1 MATTCFRL
9 YGLLPIVVLTQVAA
23 APRAFEAAQSR
34 DSLTLADALHLARA
48 ESPALDAARAAVR
61 QAEAGRSVARAARLP
76 TAGVE
81 ALYLRYQDPPSLDF
95 GAQIPPY
102 TPLATNNYVVRA
114 GLTQTLF
121 TFGRIGAGVRAA
133 DWSAQSAESSRAAAE
148 VEVTAAVARAHDD
161 VLLARAL
168 RDVAAQGVAVL
179 TEAVRVAQE
188 RYAAGTT
195 ARLDAIRAETR
206 LSSAR
211 AALRAQETA
220 LATAR
225 EHLAML
231 IGIAVAGMPP
241 VSGALEDVEEP
252 IPDERLLERA
262 GAGRPDITAL
272 QQAATALRARASAER
287 ATQLPRIGAFV
298 SVLGT
303 RPELLTGAS
312 AFEVDVLGGVY
323 VAWPFFDGGASRGTA
338 QRSEAAAL
346 GIEAEARATADRAG
360 AAVHT
365 ALLNAQR
372 AAADVR
378 DGTENVKR
386 AERALA
392 IAQERYS
399 DGIGIQLDVLEA
411 EADLTQARGDLLRA
425 MHARRAAAIELRR
438 AVGLPADAP
447 LPSSGGNQ

>member
-1 MATTCFRL
+1 MQ
-9 YGLLPIVVLTQVAA
+9 VVTGPGVSA
-23 APRAFEAAQSR
+23 AAQSP
-34 DSLTLADALHLARA
+34 DSLTLSDALTLAR
-48 ESPALDAARAAVR
+48 EQSPSLDAARAAVR
-61 QAEAGRSVARAARLP
+61 QTEAGRGVARAARLP
-76 TAGVE
+76 RVGVD
-81 ALYLRYQDPPSLDF
+81 ALYLRYQDPPMVDF
-95 GAQIPPY
+95 GSGLRPY
-102 TPLATNNYVVRA
+102 APLAQNNYLVRA
-114 GLTQTLF
+114 GVTQTLY
-121 TFGRIGAGVRAA
+121 TFGRVGAGVRAA
-133 DWSAQSAESSRAAAE
+133 DWSARAAESSLAATE
-148 VEVTAAVARAHDD
+148 VELTAAVAQALDD
-161 VLLARAL
+161 VLLGRAL
-168 RDVAAQGVAVL
+168 RDVAARGVAVL
-179 TEAVRVAQE
+179 AEAVRVAQE
-188 RYAAGTT
+188 RYQAGAA
-195 ARLDAIRAETR
+195 ARLDILRAETR

-211 AALRAQETA
+211 AALRAQGTA

-225 EHLAML
+225 ERLAML
-231 IGIAVAGMPP
+231 IGIAAAGMPP
-241 VSGALEDVEEP
+241 VSGALEDVDEP

-338 QRSEAAAL
+338 RRSEAAAL
-346 GIEAEARATADRAG
+346 GMEAEARATADRAG

-365 ALLNAQR
+365 ALLNAER

-378 DGTENVKR
+378 DGTENVER

-425 MHARRAAAIELRR
+425 MHARRASVIELRR

-447 LPSSGGNQ
+447 LPSPGGNQ